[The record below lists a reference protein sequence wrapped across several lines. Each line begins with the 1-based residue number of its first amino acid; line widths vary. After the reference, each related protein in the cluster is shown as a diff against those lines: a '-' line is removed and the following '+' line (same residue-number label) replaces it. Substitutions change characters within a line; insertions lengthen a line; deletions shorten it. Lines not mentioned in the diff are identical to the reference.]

1 MPFGGEMKTATRR
14 THVVLPSGV
23 ISAIDAAVGRR
34 GRSRFIL
41 QAAER
46 ELKRLAQAKALRS
59 AAGSWGDRDHPEL
72 RGGSGVWVKRIRSEG
87 ERRLARIT
95 RRHR

>member
-1 MPFGGEMKTATRR
+1 MKRAAPGSR
-14 THVVLPSGV
+14 VVLPSGL

-46 ELKRLAQAKALRS
+46 ELKRLAQAKALRA
-59 AAGSWGDRDHPEL
+59 AAGSWADQDHSEL
-72 RGGSGVWVKRIRSEG
+72 RKGSAAWVNRIRSEG
-87 ERRLARIT
+87 KRRLARVT
-95 RRHR
+95 RKR

>member
-1 MPFGGEMKTATRR
+1 MARR
-14 THVVLPSGV
+14 TCVVIPSDL

-59 AAGSWGDRDHPEL
+59 AAGSWAERDHPDL
-72 RGGSGVWVKRIRSEG
+72 RKGSASWMNRIRAEG
-87 ERRLARIT
+87 ERRLARLT
-95 RRHR
+95 RKRRSARIS

>member
-1 MPFGGEMKTATRR
+1 MKTATRR

-23 ISAIDAAVGRR
+23 ISAIDAAVGQR

-46 ELKRLAQAKALRS
+46 ELKRLSQVKALRG
-59 AAGSWGDRDHPEL
+59 AAGSWADRNHPEL
-72 RGGSGVWVKRIRSEG
+72 RKGSAAWVKRLRSEG
-87 ERRLARIT
+87 ERRLARVT
-95 RRHR
+95 RKRR